1 MPGVLIEKLSKVNAN
16 RTETVFFWPYVGK
29 AKMCLGGGKFF
40 ENCKQ
45 TAEILIKFSKIAKK

>member
-29 AKMCLGGGKFF
+29 AKMCLGGKFF

-45 TAEILIKFSKIAKK
+45 IAEILNKFSKIAKK